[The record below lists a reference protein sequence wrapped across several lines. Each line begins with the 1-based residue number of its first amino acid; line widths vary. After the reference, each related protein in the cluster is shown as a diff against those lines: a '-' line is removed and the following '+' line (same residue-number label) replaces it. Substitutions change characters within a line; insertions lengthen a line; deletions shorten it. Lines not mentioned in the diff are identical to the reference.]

1 MPTSTSRGVVS
12 VPKLSYL
19 PGLDGVRALAII
31 AVLLYHGGVSWLPG
45 GFLGVDIFFVL
56 SGYLITGLLLAEL
69 ADKNSIDFGKFY
81 SGRARRL
88 VPAFLLMAL
97 VVVTYATF
105 FMKDAVASTLRDLPW
120 ALGGLSNW
128 WLVFHQQSYFE
139 AMGRPLLLQH
149 TWSLAVEVQFY
160 LLWPLVLVFAFPRI
174 GARGVRWLAIVCAC
188 VSFGIMYWLSTP
200 FDTASSVSLSHMYFG
215 TDSHSLGLFLGAAL
229 ATLPLSSPAR
239 KEQIPQGLSIVI
251 GAVVLAYVVLI
262 LHTVNESTGTLY
274 QFGFPLASGMA
285 VLLIALGSH
294 PGLTIG
300 RYLGVLPLRWIGE
313 RSYGM
318 YLWHWPVFQATR
330 PGLDFSLTGFPAL
343 VFRLLLT
350 VIIAELS
357 YRFVEMPVRRGSLK
371 RLWARARSWNPGTF
385 RWAAAGAF
393 GIVIAVVAVEA
404 KLAMGAIDANNA
416 SLLPYMTPVSLEPRV
431 TMKAHPAHHSR
442 SSRHALPP
450 LTPAR
455 RALQTPAMLLG
466 DSVLLGTSPYIAHRV
481 NVFRVDAVVARQAD
495 ATLVRVTQL
504 AEAGKL
510 PATMIL
516 NLGNNGTVE
525 ESQLRAMLRLLRG
538 CKNVVVI
545 NARVPR
551 PWQDDNDAL
560 MARVVP
566 RFSNAVLANWY
577 AASSGRPEF
586 FGPDGVH
593 PTQAGARAYADVVA
607 SAVVTS
613 ATRAKRVA
621 LAKRR

>member
-1 MPTSTSRGVVS
+1 MATSLSRAVTT

-19 PGLDGVRALAII
+19 PGLDGVRAVAII
-31 AVLLYHGGVSWLPG
+31 AVLLYHGGVTWLPG

-69 ADKNSIDFGKFY
+69 GEKKTIDFKKFY
-81 SGRARRL
+81 NGRARRL
-88 VPAFLLMAL
+88 LPAFLLMVF
-97 VVVTYATF
+97 VVVTYAAL
-105 FMKDAVASTLRDLPW
+105 FMKDAVATTWRDLPW
-120 ALGGLSNW
+120 ALFGSSNW
-128 WLVFHQQSYFE
+128 FYVFHQQNYFE

-160 LLWPLVLVFAFPRI
+160 LIWPLVLLFAVPRI
-174 GARGVRWLAIVCAC
+174 GVLGVRWLAIACAC
-188 VSFGIMYWLSTP
+188 LSFGIMYWLSTP
-200 FDTASSVSLSHMYFG
+200 FDTASSVSLSHTYFG

-229 ATLPLSSPAR
+229 ATFRLSPAPR
-239 KEQIPQGLSIVI
+239 NEQIPKGLSAVI
-251 GAVVLAYVVLI
+251 AIVVLAYMVLI

-274 QFGFPLASGMA
+274 QVGFPLASGMA

-318 YLWHWPVFQATR
+318 YLWHWPIFQATR
-330 PGLDFSLTGFPAL
+330 PGLDLSLTGFPAL

-357 YRFVEMPVRRGSLK
+357 YRFVEMPVRRGGLK
-371 RLWARARSWNPGTF
+371 RLWARARAWNPGTF

-393 GIVIAVVAVEA
+393 GILIAVGAVEA

-416 SLLPYMTPVSLEPRV
+416 SLLPLMTPVNLEPRIV
-431 TMKAHPAHHSR
+431 TNAHPNHRHR
-442 SSRHALPP
+442 SKHAPM

-455 RALQTPAMLLG
+455 VALQTPAMLLG

-495 ATLVRVTQL
+495 ATLTRVAQL

-510 PATMIL
+510 PPTMIL

-525 ESQLRAMLRLLRG
+525 ESQLRGMLRLLRG
-538 CKNVVVI
+538 CRNVVVI

-551 PWQDDNDAL
+551 SWQDDNDAL

-566 RFSNAVLANWY
+566 KFSNAVLANWY
-577 AASSGRPEF
+577 AASAGRPDF

-593 PTQAGARAYADVVA
+593 PSQAGARAYADVVA
-607 SAVVTS
+607 SAVIRAS
-613 ATRAKRVA
+613 TRPVKIA
-621 LAKRR
+621 LAKHR